1 MCRPTP
7 SGEIRSPASPPAA
20 RAATGHAAALTRGVM
35 NSRCLMVSPLRHSA
49 SYPLVRTSALLCITG
64 AVMNQACNIKTKAT
78 KQKQYDP
85 GSEQDESSHDSN
97 HSCDIDQTADD
108 DMPICY
114 YRPPAN
120 APGRRAP
127 LISVYTTTLPL
138 KLGTTSATY
147 G

>member
-1 MCRPTP
+1 RL
-7 SGEIRSPASPPAA
+7 G
-20 RAATGHAAALTRGVM
+20 
-35 NSRCLMVSPLRHSA
+35 HSA
-49 SYPLVRTSALLCITG
+49 MVGSMSGLPESGHGG
-64 AVMNQACNIKTKAT
+64 AVYEYTPWLVKQSFNIKNKTTK
-78 KQKQYDP
+78 KKQYNP
-85 GSEQDESSHDSN
+85 QREKNEAGHDSK